1 MWDSRFIETPN
12 LLGCPNSDAEGNTV
26 DPSARLSSRHY
37 TFVGFVF
44 SGVFDSVVPIS
55 PMKHK
60 EIRWNPHTEE
70 WFCVV
75 CGRTS
80 DHVSEADARTEIEV
94 YECQLPARIVG
105 Q

>member
-1 MWDSRFIETPN
+1 VGPN
-12 LLGCPNSDAEGNTV
+12 A
-26 DPSARLSSRHY
+26 
-37 TFVGFVF
+37 
-44 SGVFDSVVPIS
+44 

-60 EIRWNPHTEE
+60 EIRWNPYTQE

-80 DHVSEADARTEIEV
+80 DHVNETDARTEMEM
-94 YECQLPARIVG
+94 YECQLPARNLG